1 MKSVIFFKCLNYTFV
16 ALAQRQLLRVTKNK
30 NYSLSTIMGKS
41 VDTFKQNKRFLSTSF
56 RNFKKTSFLSIA
68 NSPPPLP
75 LFNVAIRSVDTITW
89 LQH

>member
-41 VDTFKQNKRFLSTSF
+41 VVTTGQFAGCVALDETCESLGMITVKVCMLFKSHPISF
-56 RNFKKTSFLSIA
+56 
-68 NSPPPLP
+68 PL
-75 LFNVAIRSVDTITW
+75 
-89 LQH
+89 